1 MSHEI
6 RTPIS
11 GIIGLCEHLLDCGL
25 SEEQLEFASSI
36 LESAKFLLT
45 IINDVLDFSKIES
58 GHMDV
63 ESIPFSPY
71 KLISDVVIPLRL
83 QAKEKGLALTSNCDL
98 QADIVLLGDA
108 WRMRQI
114 LTNLVGNALKF
125 TTEGHVELTV
135 RTIEHDKPGFMVVQF
150 TVRDSGVGID
160 KEVMK
165 GLFKP
170 FHQADSSTARL
181 HGGTGLGLVICRQ
194 VSSHVRDLGEPGTDR
209 SPASRAHGWNH
220 RTRFGARGRYHSNM

>member
-11 GIIGLCEHLLDCGL
+11 GIIGLSEHLQECGL
-25 SEEQLEFASSI
+25 SEEQTEFTDSI

-45 IINDVLDFSKIES
+45 IINDILDFSKIES

-63 ESIPFSPY
+63 ESIPFY
-71 KLISDVVIPLRL
+71 LHKLISDVVVPLRL
-83 QAKEKGLALTSNCDL
+83 QAKEKGLNLTSNCDL
-98 QADIVLLGDA
+98 QPDTILLGDA

-125 TTEGHVELTV
+125 TEEGDVNLTI
-135 RTIEHDKPGFMVVQF
+135 RTIANEEPGKMMVQF
-150 TVRDSGVGID
+150 VVHDSGIGID
-160 KEVMK
+160 ESVMK
-165 GLFKP
+165 ALFTP
-170 FHQADSSTARL
+170 FHQADNTTARL

-194 VSSHVRDLGEPGTDR
+194 VSPCKVSRLRHLLMTVPLACRAYGWTHR
-209 SPASRAHGWNH
+209 SRIPPR
-220 RTRFGARGRYHSNM
+220 